1 MKVSQFV
8 SPSCKLSILVL
19 CIAFVS
25 IASTSRAALL
35 EFSVANGYNFPFSTP
50 VWTYN
55 TLWTFDG
62 GPIGSNYVAQHG
74 YNAGFALTEP
84 FALVIRNDSAPAN
97 YRFHYDFQ
105 PVDVAG
111 FNPANLN
118 NTILA
123 LTFDVCSTV
132 FQNSQTANNAPM
144 VTMKFG
150 GTAVN
155 PGMTLAF
162 SDSNQLMYSNGAGN
176 LIPFNGYTLNGFGWD
191 RVTLK
196 LNFMTDT
203 YDLSID
209 QMTGNGITGSST
221 YTPINNFSV
230 VTGMPFTNA
239 LTDMQQLYFETFT
252 DPEDGGGWHK
262 MFLDNFTSM
271 NMGIP
276 EPATGLMLLLG
287 GIGAASALRRR
298 HDA

>member
-1 MKVSQFV
+1 MKLTRSKKNYVAVSALAF
-8 SPSCKLSILVL
+8 L
-19 CIAFVS
+19 IAFAMIVAPS
-25 IASTSRAALL
+25 KAALL
-35 EFSVANGYNFPFSTP
+35 EFSVVNGYNFPFATP

-74 YNAGFALTEP
+74 YNAGFAFGEP

-111 FNPANLN
+111 LNPANLN
-118 NTILA
+118 NSVLA

-132 FQNSQTANNAPM
+132 FQNSQTANNSPM

-176 LIPFNGYTLNGFGWD
+176 LIPFTGYTLNGSGWD

-239 LTDMQQLYFETFT
+239 LTDMQQLFFETFT

-271 NMGIP
+271 NMGVP
-276 EPATGLMLLLG
+276 EPAAGLMLLLG
-287 GIGAASALRRR
+287 CIGVVSLRRR
-298 HDA
+298 HNG